1 MASCNPSFGTTSVAP
16 ATARNRVIV
25 PRDRSARCQC
35 ARATA
40 RVTLLAQTGN
50 EGNAEPSRPHAASL
64 CANSGATSD
73 EKNDQCQKA
82 ALRLGRSS
90 PGRCPA
96 VGKSVEDKRNARG
109 SCSLPNHDRCA
120 SAPRIGP
127 SPTVKE
133 GNGRNG
139 GATNTQVP
147 LENHQPP
154 ERGGHTGGSE
164 PNKNA
169 PPHLFR

>member
-73 EKNDQCQKA
+73 EKNDQCPKPGT
-82 ALRLGRSS
+82 RLGRASHVA
-90 PGRCPA
+90 CQA
-96 VGKSVEDKRNARG
+96 VAQKFEHN
-109 SCSLPNHDRCA
+109 
-120 SAPRIGP
+120 
-127 SPTVKE
+127 
-133 GNGRNG
+133 
-139 GATNTQVP
+139 
-147 LENHQPP
+147 
-154 ERGGHTGGSE
+154 
-164 PNKNA
+164 
-169 PPHLFR
+169 

>member
-120 SAPRIGP
+120 SAPRIGRSP
-127 SPTVKE
+127 SRKE
-133 GNGRNG
+133 WKSSIGWDSNSH
-139 GATNTQVP
+139 VP
-147 LENHQPP
+147 LENHRTHGCWRQ
-154 ERGGHTGGSE
+154 TVGSAAD
-164 PNKNA
+164 KNDA
-169 PPHLFR
+169 PQLYR